1 MDRPD
6 AWYQHPRNLVDLW
19 EDSVAAH
26 GDRPVFGTRG
36 ADGRFQWMTY
46 REVGRRVDHVRAGLA
61 RCGIGAG
68 DAVGLIANNRPEWA
82 IAAFAT
88 FGLGARFVPMYE
100 AELPKIWRYILRDAG
115 VRVLFVANPRIRE
128 TLGDLSDLPDLG
140 RIVVIDGDGEDSFR
154 GLEEQGRRQPVASIR
169 PGIHDVASLIYTS
182 GTTGDPKGVLL
193 THGNFTTNVR
203 AGHSLFPDMKA
214 GEVGLSILPW
224 AHVYGQTAELYLFT
238 SFGGCLGIAGGPLT
252 VAQDMAEV
260 RPTYLIAVPRVF
272 NRIYDAVWQKVR
284 EEGGLKKR
292 LFEAAVEAARLHL
305 DTGRGGIKYR
315 LLDRIVL
322 QKVRDRFGGRLKGAL
337 SGSAKMNPEIARFFF
352 SLGMPVYDCYGLTET
367 SPAVTMNCPA
377 AHRLGTVGR
386 PVQHVRVE
394 IDTSLVDDGSGEG
407 EIVVYGPNVMAGYHN
422 KPEATAAV
430 MTPDGGLRT
439 GDRGRLDEDG
449 YLWITGRFKE
459 QYKLENGKYVF
470 PAAIEEEIKRIPYV
484 LNAMVFGEGRAFNE
498 CILVPDVERLRH
510 HGRELGLSADPPE
523 LLFRREDEVGRALRM
538 LVARDVQ
545 NHLKGKF
552 GSYEIPRRFHF
563 VEEDFTVANG
573 LLTQTLKLKRRAVME
588 RFADVLS
595 KASDE
600 PLDQV

>member
-26 GDRPVFGTRG
+26 AERPVFGTRG
-36 ADGRFQWMTY
+36 ADGRFHWMTY
-46 REVGRRVDHVRAGLA
+46 REVGQRVDAVRAGLA
-61 RCGIGAG
+61 QAGIGAG

-115 VRVLFVANPRIRE
+115 VRVLFVANRKVRE
-128 TLGDLSDLPDLG
+128 TLGDVSDLPDLR
-140 RIVVIDGDGEDSFR
+140 RIVVIDGDGEDSLKA
-154 GLEEQGRRQPVASIR
+154 LEDQGSRQPVVSIR
-169 PGIHDVASLIYTS
+169 PGVHDVASLIYTS

-203 AGHSLFPDMKA
+203 AGHSLFPEMGA

-284 EEGGLKKR
+284 EEGGLRRR
-292 LFEAAVEAARLHL
+292 LFEAAVEAARVHL
-305 DTGRGGIKYR
+305 DTGRGGWKYR
-315 LLDRIVL
+315 LLDRVVL
-322 QKVRDRFGGRLKGAL
+322 QKVRDRFGGRLKGSL

-367 SPAVTMNCPA
+367 SPAVTMNCPT

-386 PVQHVRVE
+386 PVPNVRVV

-407 EIVVYGPNVMAGYHN
+407 EIIVYGPNVMAGYHN

-498 CILVPDVERLRH
+498 CILVPDVERLRQ

-523 LLFRREDEVGRALRM
+523 LLFRRNDEVGRALRM
-538 LVARDVQ
+538 LVARDIQ

-573 LLTQTLKLKRRAVME
+573 LLTQTLKLKRRAVLE
-588 RFADVLS
+588 RFQEVLS
-595 KASDE
+595 QPSAD
-600 PLDQV
+600 PLDQA